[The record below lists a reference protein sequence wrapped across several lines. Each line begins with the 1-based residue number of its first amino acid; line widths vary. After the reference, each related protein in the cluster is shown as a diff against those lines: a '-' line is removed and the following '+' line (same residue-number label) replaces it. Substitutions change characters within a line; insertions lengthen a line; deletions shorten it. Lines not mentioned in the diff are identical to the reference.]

1 MTLFRTF
8 VARHRWLAFWL
19 VVAALV
25 VKLVV
30 PAGFMPAFANG
41 TMTVQLCTGQ
51 GVQTIQMEIPGTA
64 GDSDNHDHHKKADMP
79 CAFAGLSTPTLA
91 AADPLLL
98 AVAIAFIITMG
109 FLPATFAPPFA
120 KPFLRPPPI
129 GPPIAA

>member
-19 VVAALV
+19 VVTALV

-41 TMTVQLCTGQ
+41 TMTIQLCTGQ

-98 AVAIAFIITMG
+98 VVAIAFIIATV
-109 FLPATFAPPFA
+109 FLFVSRPVLARRAY
-120 KPFLRPPPI
+120 LRPPLR
-129 GPPIAA
+129 GPPATA

>member
-19 VVAALV
+19 VVTALM

-41 TMTVQLCTGQ
+41 TMTVQLCTGM

-64 GDSDNHDHHKKADMP
+64 GDSDNHDHQKKADMP

-91 AADPLLL
+91 AIDPLLL
-98 AVAIAFIITMG
+98 AVAIAFII
-109 FLPATFAPPFA
+109 ATIFRIVSRPVLARRA
-120 KPFLRPPPI
+120 YLRPPLR
-129 GPPIAA
+129 GPPAIA